1 MQISNNMEIKT
12 TLEKNGFISTFYE
25 GSKYLEKAVI
35 YVGGTGEN
43 RSMVEGR
50 ASKLCRREGFSVLAL
65 GYYLW
70 EGLSKNNFAIPVD
83 YCEKAVDWIK
93 SECPVKIE
101 KIAMTGISLGGAYTL
116 LCASLIRDITC
127 AIPVLGYD
135 YVVEGTKNMFFRQ
148 HCAMF
153 YHHGKSLPY
162 SSSECLSHIPSTLAA
177 LRKNPDYKMNQMNR
191 YYYIECFDEYTEES
205 RIKTENINGD
215 VLLISPAFDDTWP
228 SEIASCRIM
237 KVLDEKHF
245 PHRHECMIYE
255 KGSHALCFDQRYDTQ
270 EEKKTVDKMNK
281 MMSYILPTEKR
292 HPKECAEARQE
303 SYFKMV
309 EFLKEWE

>member
-1 MQISNNMEIKT
+1 MIIKT
-12 TLEKNGFISTFYE
+12 TLEKNGFLGTFYE
-25 GSKYLEKAVI
+25 GSTYADKAVI

-43 RSMVEGR
+43 RSTVEER

-83 YCEKAVDWIK
+83 YCERAVGWLKND
-93 SECPVKIE
+93 CPVKIN

-116 LCASLIRDITC
+116 LCASLIGDITC
-127 AIPVLGYD
+127 AIPVSGYD

-153 YHHGKSLPY
+153 NYHGHDLPY

-177 LRKNPDYKMNQMNR
+177 LRKNPNYNMSQMNR
-191 YYYIECFDEYTEES
+191 YYYIECIDNYTEAS
-205 RIKTENINGD
+205 RIKAENINGD
-215 VLLISPAFDDTWP
+215 ILLIAPGFDDTWP
-228 SEIASCRIM
+228 SEIASRRIM
-237 KVLDEKHF
+237 KVLEDKGF
-245 PHRHECMIYE
+245 PHRHECAIYE
-255 KGSHALCFDQRYDTQ
+255 NGSHALAFDQRCDSE
-270 EEKKTVDKMNK
+270 EEKKALDKLNK
-281 MMSYILPTEKR
+281 VMGYILPTEKKN
-292 HPKECAEARQE
+292 PAACAKARQE

-309 EFLKEWE
+309 EFLKEWQ